1 MKNWIDHKY
10 DLSVIIPDSIWQ
22 KMVRSCEGSYP
33 NECGGILIGEYSD
46 DLRKAEVKEIMISKG
61 NSGKRMS
68 FLREA
73 KDANSFLKKL
83 WRMASGTKYFIG
95 EWHSHPAGAGY
106 PSSTDDDS
114 MHQVAKTE
122 KCACK
127 RPVLIILN
135 GGPKIWQA
143 DRCWVYFAEE
153 KRAELFLCGDI

>member
-10 DLSVIIPDSIWQ
+10 ELSVIMPDSIWQ
-22 KMVRSCEGSYP
+22 KMVRLCEGSYP

-95 EWHSHPAGAGY
+95 EWHSHPNGAGY
-106 PSSTDDDS
+106 PSVTDDDS
-114 MHQVAKTE
+114 MFQVAKRDQ
-122 KCACK
+122 CACK

-135 GGPKIWQA
+135 GGSTIWQS
-143 DRCWVYFAEE
+143 DRCWVYFAEGE
-153 KRAELFLCGDI
+153 RIELLQEN